1 MNEDL
6 EMKSSIVDMLENKR
20 LKGEN
25 YKKDIKFSKEDV
37 YLGEIREFCSEDK
50 GGISYDIY
58 SYLFLVKGKDGLLNP
73 FCLSETENYAVY
85 RPSKESYDKYI
96 YVQGEE
102 ADGPCIVISPF
113 TNKVRG
119 QLGGKVITL
128 VDLEKYILGAKG
140 FFKDREGIVK
150 ENFINP
156 ITKYRL
162 LKDDSVKKD
171 VYDIFMEVSPKQL
184 RK

>member
-1 MNEDL
+1 
-6 EMKSSIVDMLENKR
+6 MKMK
-20 LKGEN
+20 
-25 YKKDIKFSKEDV
+25 V
-37 YLGEIREFCSEDK
+37 YFDTNT
-50 GGISYDIY
+50 
-58 SYLFLVKGKDGLLNP
+58 LN
-73 FCLSETENYAVY
+73 
-85 RPSKESYDKYI
+85 
-96 YVQGEE
+96 
-102 ADGPCIVISPF
+102 
-113 TNKVRG
+113 
-119 QLGGKVITL
+119 TL